1 MKATTRKKNAQKIRR
16 FVRTRAK
23 INGTAVRPRLT
34 VFRSNKEIYAQL
46 IDDSKNI
53 TLVAANSRE
62 LEKATKGKRAEDTG
76 FTKVPEAFRVGE
88 LLAKKALAKKVEL
101 VAFDRGGYIY
111 TGRVKALAEGAREG
125 GLKF

>member
-1 MKATTRKKNAQKIRR
+1 MKATTKKKNNQKLRR
-16 FVRTRAK
+16 FARTRAK
-23 INGTAVRPRLT
+23 IWGTALRPRLT
-34 VFRSNKEIYAQL
+34 VFRSNQEIYAQL
-46 IDDSKNI
+46 IDDARNV

-62 LEKATKGKRAEDTG
+62 LEKATKGKRAEDAG
-76 FTKVPEAFRVGE
+76 FTRVPEAFRVGE

-101 VAFDRGGYIY
+101 VTFDRGGYIY